1 MSGVSNHLYTYR
13 KGKSE
18 DQETDN
24 RVQSTPTPCD
34 DIKVFGEVSF
44 SHTIT
49 RPANG
54 KSVGSFLG
62 TIVSGRVDHGIG
74 RVLLPGR
81 RGAMKRPKRRFQSLL
96 LIVEAKT
103 ALNLDRALPQL
114 VVYLAS
120 LHQSRLQRNRS
131 DATVYGLVSDGYA
144 FIFVTITHGGVL
156 KQSRRFEITQGDILT
171 VLGCLKY
178 ILEISVSM
186 SPNINATLEKN
197 SGEPVEDHSDS
208 ESDIDID
215 DNNYARPLPEC
226 WPEY

>member
-1 MSGVSNHLYTYR
+1 MKGNH
-13 KGKSE
+13 SAPE
-18 DQETDN
+18 DHATDN
-24 RVQSTPTPCD
+24 RPQHTPTPWD

-62 TIVSGRVDHGIG
+62 TIVNGRVDHGIG
-74 RVLLPGR
+74 RVLPSVR

-103 ALNLDRALPQL
+103 ALNLDHALPQL

-131 DATVYGLVSDGYA
+131 DATVYGVVSDGYA
-144 FIFVTITHGGVL
+144 FIFVTITHGGEL
-156 KQSRRFEITQGDILT
+156 KQSRRFELTQGDMLT

-178 ILEISVSM
+178 ILERSASM
-186 SPNINATLEKN
+186 SPNVTPEKDG
-197 SGEPVEDHSDS
+197 GEQAEDQSDG
-208 ESDIDID
+208 ESDMDLD
-215 DNNYARPLPEC
+215 SNEYVSPLPG
-226 WPEY
+226 